1 MHEQCWKRKHALIRG
16 KCTNLRFGIGAIFL
30 EGARQV
36 AKKLDGPL
44 SISRNCGVCVIL
56 HNVFAENLV
65 ELNANAFISSY
76 AKVKIIR

>member
-1 MHEQCWKRKHALIRG
+1 
-16 KCTNLRFGIGAIFL
+16 
-30 EGARQV
+30 V